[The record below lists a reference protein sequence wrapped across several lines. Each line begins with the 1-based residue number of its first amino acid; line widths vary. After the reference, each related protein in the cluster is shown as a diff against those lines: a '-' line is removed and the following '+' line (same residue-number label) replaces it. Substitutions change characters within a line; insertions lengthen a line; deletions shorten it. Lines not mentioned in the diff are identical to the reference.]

1 MRAIVVGLLVLC
13 AGCALPR
20 VRPDGQRT
28 TFHFPSDAF
37 AFSNETIWEY
47 DTEPATGRISWRR
60 REPRPPFALR
70 CGTMARA
77 ARQFYAS
84 ARFDPT
90 APALDEATYA
100 RLARAVIATDPR
112 RPSAERIVIP
122 GYADLRSFSRAHEAA
137 LKDALAGPWQSY
149 LQRGNWR
156 MIFPFRAGQQ
166 EEVAHRLLASLA
178 DGWPPIVHV
187 LRYPNLIVNHMV
199 LVYDAEE
206 TPTEIRFHLYD
217 ANDASR
223 TVLLTYDRAAR
234 AFSLAPTA
242 YFPGGGVKAYD
253 VYRDFVY

>member
-1 MRAIVVGLLVLC
+1 VAVAGVLVVLT
-13 AGCALPR
+13 AGCTPR
-20 VRPDGQRT
+20 RVHPDGQRAA
-28 TFHFPSDAF
+28 FQFPSDAF
-37 AFSNETIWEY
+37 AFPNETIWEY
-47 DTEPATGRISWRR
+47 DTDPATGRISWRR
-60 REPRPPFALR
+60 RAPRPPFALR

-77 ARQFYAS
+77 ARQFWAS
-84 ARFDPT
+84 ARFDPA
-90 APALDEATYA
+90 APAVDEATYA

-112 RPSAERIVIP
+112 RPSAERVVIP
-122 GYADLRSFSRAHEAA
+122 GYPDLRSFSQAHEAVV
-137 LKDALAGPWQSY
+137 KDALAGPWQSY

-166 EEVAHRLLASLA
+166 EEVAQRLLTSLA

-199 LVYDAEE
+199 LVYDAEQ

-223 TVLLTYDRAAR
+223 PVLLTYDCAAR

-253 VYRDFVY
+253 VYRGLVF